1 MCIRMVTETVNVEIP
16 KEILDLAT
24 RSGISRD
31 KISKLLRS
39 FAVLEVVASTSKLT
53 KRDAEK
59 LSREI
64 KVAAWKRLNPYRH

>member
-1 MCIRMVTETVNVEIP
+1 MVTETVNVEIP

-64 KVAAWKRLNPYRH
+64 KVTAWKRLNSYRH

>member
-1 MCIRMVTETVNVEIP
+1 MCDNMVTETVNVEIP

-31 KISKLLRS
+31 KISTLLRS
-39 FAVLEVVASTSKLT
+39 FAILEVVASTSKLT
-53 KRDAEK
+53 KKDAER

-64 KVAAWKRLNPYRH
+64 KVAAWKRLKPYKH

>member
-1 MCIRMVTETVNVEIP
+1 MVTETVNVEIP